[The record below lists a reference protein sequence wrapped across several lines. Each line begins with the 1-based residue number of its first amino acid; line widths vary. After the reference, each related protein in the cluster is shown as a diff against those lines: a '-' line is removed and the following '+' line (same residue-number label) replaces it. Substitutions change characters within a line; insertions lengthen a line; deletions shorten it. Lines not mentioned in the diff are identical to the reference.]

1 MDNTFKE
8 ESYGNPE
15 DMRTR
20 ALLFFLH
27 KNRRKLNEE
36 YDPKIEFGKG
46 VKVIAKEGDKEKKEE
61 QGKKEKESETQNTQP
76 QPQNQNQNEKADFKL
91 KMFVTEIC
99 AVCPIDGKVKYF
111 SGPYISA
118 KSIEDATWML
128 QNTGLGY
135 CKVLGELVGLID
147 NNGTDVKEAYKLN

>member
-8 ESYGNPE
+8 ESHDSPE

-36 YDPKIEFGKG
+36 YDPKIDTGKKG
-46 VKVIAKEGDKEKKEE
+46 KAKKEE
-61 QGKKEKESETQNTQP
+61 KGKERKAQSQYQSQP
-76 QPQNQNQNEKADFKL
+76 QFQPESQVKNDNADFKL

-118 KSIEDATWML
+118 KSMEEATWML

-147 NNGTDVKEAYKLN
+147 NNGNDVKEAYKLN